1 MVKLVRRFIASTR
14 AVAAIEF
21 AIIAPMLLVM
31 LIETYD
37 IGNAVAV
44 YMKVRSATFA
54 LASITN
60 TYATG
65 TYGMQTTDMS
75 DTMTKVSQVL
85 APYSS
90 SPGTFTVSQIK
101 ATSASRATVS
111 WSYSLNGTAHTA
123 GTTWT
128 QLPSQLKGASNN
140 SCNSYP
146 CYLIYAEV
154 SYSYTPFLFSTFMS
168 TFTLGDNIYVTPRSS
183 SCVQY
188 LSVPGTC

>member
-1 MVKLVRRFIASTR
+1 MINLARRFIASTR

-21 AIIAPMLLVM
+21 AVIAPMLLAM

-37 IGNAVAV
+37 IGNAIAV

-60 TYATG
+60 TYSTGVNAIAATN
-65 TYGMQTTDMS
+65 MS

-90 SPGTFTVSQIK
+90 TPGTFTVTQIK
-101 ATSASRATVS
+101 ATSASNATVN
-111 WSYSLNGTAHTA
+111 WSYSLNGTAYTA

-128 QLPSQLKGASNN
+128 GLPALLKSTN

-146 CYLIYAEV
+146 CYLIYSEV

-168 TFTLGDNIYVTPRSS
+168 TITLADNIYVTPRSS
-183 SCVQY
+183 ICVQY
-188 LSVPGTC
+188 LGVPTTC

>member
-1 MVKLVRRFIASTR
+1 MIKLVRRFIASTR
-14 AVAAIEF
+14 AAAAIEF

-37 IGNAVAV
+37 IGNAIAV

-65 TYGMQTTDMS
+65 TFGMQTTDMS

-101 ATSASRATVS
+101 ATSASNATVS

-123 GTTWT
+123 GTSWT
-128 QLPSQLKGASNN
+128 LPTQLKGNSNN

-168 TFTLGDNIYVTPRSS
+168 SFTLGDNIYVTPRSS
-183 SCVQY
+183 NCVQY
-188 LSVPGTC
+188 VSVPSSC

>member
-1 MVKLVRRFIASTR
+1 MVKLARRFIASTR

-44 YMKVRSATFA
+44 YMKVRAATMA
-54 LASITN
+54 LGSITN
-60 TYATG
+60 TYSTG
-65 TYGMQTTDMS
+65 NNGIQTANMS

-90 SPGTFTVSQIK
+90 SPATFTVTQIK
-101 ATSASRATVS
+101 ATTASSATVS
-111 WSYSLNGTAHTA
+111 WSYSLNGTAYTQ
-123 GTTWT
+123 GSSWT
-128 QLPSQLKGASNN
+128 RLPALLKSTN

-146 CYLIYAEV
+146 CYLIFSEV
-154 SYSYTPFLFSTFMS
+154 SYAYTPVLLSTFVS
-168 TFTLGDNIYVTPRSS
+168 SLTLGDNIYVTPRSS
-183 SCVQY
+183 QCVQY
-188 LSVPGTC
+188 LGVPSTC

>member
-1 MVKLVRRFIASTR
+1 MVKLARRFIASTR

-37 IGNAVAV
+37 IGNAIAV

-60 TYATG
+60 TYATSSNG
-65 TYGMQTTDMS
+65 IAAANMS

-101 ATSASRATVS
+101 ATSASNATVS

-128 QLPSQLKGASNN
+128 LPSLLTSTN

-183 SCVQY
+183 ICVQY
-188 LSVPGTC
+188 LGVPATC

>member
-1 MVKLVRRFIASTR
+1 
-14 AVAAIEF
+14 
-21 AIIAPMLLVM
+21 
-31 LIETYD
+31 
-37 IGNAVAV
+37 
-44 YMKVRSATFA
+44 MKVRSATFA

-65 TYGMQTTDMS
+65 TFGMQTTDMS

-90 SPGTFTVSQIK
+90 TPGTFTVTQIK
-101 ATSASRATVS
+101 ATSASNATVN
-111 WSYSLNGTAHTA
+111 WSYSLNGTAYTA

-128 QLPSQLKGASNN
+128 GLPSLLKSTN

-146 CYLIYAEV
+146 CYLIYSEV

-168 TFTLGDNIYVTPRSS
+168 TITLADNIYVTPRSS
-183 SCVQY
+183 ICVQY
-188 LSVPGTC
+188 LGVPTTC

>member
-1 MVKLVRRFIASTR
+1 MINLARRFIASR
-14 AVAAIEF
+14 RGVAAIEF

-37 IGNAVAV
+37 IGNAIAV

-65 TYGMQTTDMS
+65 TYGMQTADMS

-90 SPGTFTVSQIK
+90 SPGTFTVTQIK
-101 ATSASRATVS
+101 ATSASNAKVS
-111 WSYSLNGTAHTA
+111 WSYSLNGTAYTA

-128 QLPSQLKGASNN
+128 KLPSQLKGASNN

-183 SCVQY
+183 ICVQY

>member
-1 MVKLVRRFIASTR
+1 MVNHVRRFIASTR

-65 TYGMQTTDMS
+65 TFGMQATDMS
-75 DTMTKVSQVL
+75 DTMTKVSMVL

-90 SPGTFTVSQIK
+90 TPGTFTVSQIK
-101 ATSASRATVS
+101 ATSASAAIVS

-123 GTTWT
+123 GTSWT
-128 QLPSQLKGASNN
+128 LPAQLTGASNN

-146 CYLIYAEV
+146 CYLVYAEV
-154 SYSYTPFLFSTFMS
+154 GYSYTPFLFSTFMS
-168 TFTLGDNIYVTPRSS
+168 TISLNDNIYVTPRSS
-183 SCVQY
+183 MCVQY
-188 LSVPGTC
+188 LNVPSSC

>member
-1 MVKLVRRFIASTR
+1 MIKHVRRFIASTR

-37 IGNAVAV
+37 IGNAIAV

-65 TYGMQTTDMS
+65 TSYGIQAANMS
-75 DTMTKVSQVL
+75 DTMTKVSQVI
-85 APYSS
+85 APYSAT
-90 SPGTFTVSQIK
+90 PATFTVSQIK
-101 ATSASRATVS
+101 ATSASNATVN
-111 WSYSLNGTAHTA
+111 WSYSLNGTAHTV

-128 QLPSQLKGASNN
+128 LPTQLTTTN

-154 SYSYTPFLFSTFMS
+154 SYTYTPFLFSSFVS
-168 TFTLGDNIYVTPRSS
+168 TFTLSDNIYVTPRSS
-183 SCVQY
+183 NCIQY
-188 LSVPGTC
+188 LGVPASC

>member
-1 MVKLVRRFIASTR
+1 MIKLVRRFIASTR
-14 AVAAIEF
+14 AAAAIEF

-37 IGNAVAV
+37 IGNAIAV

-65 TYGMQTTDMS
+65 TFGMQTSDMS

-90 SPGTFTVSQIK
+90 SPGTFTVSQIE
-101 ATSASRATVS
+101 ATSASNATVS

-123 GTTWT
+123 GTSWT
-128 QLPSQLKGASNN
+128 LPTQLKGNSNN

-168 TFTLGDNIYVTPRSS
+168 SFTLGDNIYVTPRSS
-183 SCVQY
+183 ICVQY
-188 LSVPGTC
+188 VSVPSSC